1 MRAKDDLRRVRTV
14 SRTVDLPKPTEAEL
28 GILNVLWERGPSTVR
43 DVHDVLY
50 RDEGAG
56 YTTAL
61 KLLQIMHAKGLVV
74 RDDSERAHVFRPAIS
89 KERTQKRFLLD
100 VVQRVF
106 DGSPSQLVLQAL
118 GGRPRATREEVE
130 EIRALLDKL
139 DGTAP

>member
-1 MRAKDDLRRVRTV
+1 MSKTE
-14 SRTVDLPKPTEAEL
+14 DLPKPTAAEL

-50 RDEGAG
+50 REEGAG

-61 KLLQIMHAKGLVV
+61 KLLQIMYAKGLVV
-74 RDDSERAHVFRPAIS
+74 RDDSERAHVFRPAVS

-100 VVQRVF
+100 MVQRVF

-139 DGTAP
+139 DGTKT

>member
-1 MRAKDDLRRVRTV
+1 MSKTE
-14 SRTVDLPKPTEAEL
+14 DLPKPTAAEL
-28 GILNVLWERGPSTVR
+28 SILNVLWERGPSTVR

-61 KLLQIMHAKGLVV
+61 KLLQIMYAKGLVV
-74 RDDSERAHVFRPAIS
+74 RDDSERAHVFGPAVS

-100 VVQRVF
+100 MVQRVF
-106 DGSPSQLVLQAL
+106 DGSLSQLVLQAL

-139 DGTAP
+139 DGPKA

>member
-1 MRAKDDLRRVRTV
+1 V
-14 SRTVDLPKPTEAEL
+14 SKTEDLPKPTEAEL

-43 DVHDVLY
+43 DVHDALY
-50 RDEGAG
+50 RGEGAG

-74 RDDSERAHVFRPAIS
+74 RDDSERAHVFRPAVS
-89 KERTQKRFLLD
+89 KERTQRRFLLD
-100 VVQRVF
+100 IVQRVF

-139 DGTAP
+139 DGTKA